1 MQIKIPVSKKIKVGA
16 VNYLNTKPLIYGFQH
31 GLMQDDI
38 ELILDFPS
46 KIATMLLNDE
56 IDVGLI
62 PVAVIP
68 HLTEHYIISDFCI
81 GSDGEVA
88 SVCLFSEVELNKI
101 ENVLLDYQSRTSAE
115 LLKILIRN
123 FWKISPSIQ
132 ETSSDYIDKIKFT
145 TAGLIIGDRALKQ
158 RGKSAYHFDLG
169 LEWKKYTGLP
179 MVFAAWVSNKKLDDQ
194 FIREFNE
201 ANNIG
206 LQQLDKVIQ
215 ENPCSFFDLDQYYRR
230 HIKYSL
236 DERAAK
242 GMELFLSKLPDFT
255 LQYN

>member
-1 MQIKIPVSKKIKVGA
+1 
-16 VNYLNTKPLIYGFQH
+16 
-31 GLMQDDI
+31 
-38 ELILDFPS
+38 
-46 KIATMLLNDE
+46 
-56 IDVGLI
+56 
-62 PVAVIP
+62 
-68 HLTEHYIISDFCI
+68 
-81 GSDGEVA
+81 
-88 SVCLFSEVELNKI
+88 
-101 ENVLLDYQSRTSAE
+101 
-115 LLKILIRN
+115 
-123 FWKISPSIQ
+123 
-132 ETSSDYIDKIKFT
+132 
-145 TAGLIIGDRALKQ
+145 LIIGDRALKQ